1 MRLTKKRT
9 KSLDQE
15 DTRTLLS
22 LVEAAEARDKK
33 FFDLCT
39 STRKWMKG
47 DHWKSFRGK
56 SKETARITINLMH
69 AHARSLLPTLFFQDP
84 YIECYPN
91 DAIHQEESA
100 VIWEGLLN
108 HLNERNGYKRITK
121 EVVFDSI
128 VYPEGWKKWVVIK
141 EADSEEIE
149 SGEEDVANFDGVSG
163 GFSEENQA
171 GPLENTSL
179 GSIVGTRLSPEQ
191 VITDSSDRDPSKS
204 RFIAIKYK
212 RLLSEVKADPRYK
225 IPANAL
231 SAIKQPV
238 QGLNPSSPGGLH
250 ARVNQLGKEEP
261 TPITAD
267 IDPEVTVY
275 EVWIYQLVKLKLYR
289 QVVVLL
295 KEWQQA
301 PIRQPEPWESFVG
314 KYVKTYP
321 ITRWVLNPIPDSKP
335 MSELASFKSM
345 QDAINWLSSRL
356 VSMVE
361 NQKQFYNFFSTNA
374 KNPERA
380 RLQLDSGNI
389 REFLEANEP
398 GQPVI
403 EAQQANPVPRDV
415 YQLLQI
421 MMGFVQQVTGFGMN
435 RRGEAGIRTAKEA
448 AIVEQG
454 VQIKTDEKVDIVS
467 DCIRA
472 DMEILARIVRHVA
485 PSTFV
490 FYLRGESGPVKWQK
504 FTARDA
510 DWAPDIRI
518 RPKSFAP
525 MVDQERQ
532 QALMGALQAGSQ
544 LFQIY
549 GPKIRLDVLYRR
561 LLEQMNIPNP
571 SAIMGDTI
579 PDEIL
584 QMVEIVMM
592 VLGQEAP
599 VMPDHNHRLHR
610 ATLQDFLSSDVA
622 SQLPPDALDRI
633 QQHDMQHQQFE
644 EQNTEA
650 APNLSGMNPFSS
662 DGMREPSGAGPAPQ
676 NGMMMEEEE
685 RSAVL

>member
-1 MRLTKKRT
+1 LRLVRRRTTKLNEKQT
-9 KSLDQE
+9 K
-15 DTRTLLS
+15 TLLS

-33 FFDLCT
+33 FFDLC
-39 STRKWMKG
+39 SNSRRWMKG
-47 DHWKSFRGK
+47 DHWRSFRGK
-56 SKETARITINLMH
+56 NRESARITINLMH

-91 DAIHQEESA
+91 DKIHQEESA
-100 VIWEGLLN
+100 VVWEGLLN

-121 EVVFDSI
+121 DVVFDAI
-128 VYPEGWKKWVVIK
+128 IYPEAWKKWVVIK
-141 EADSEEIE
+141 EADSEEVE
-149 SGEEDVANFDGVSG
+149 SGEENLTNLDGVSG
-163 GFSEENQA
+163 GLSEENQA

-191 VITDSSDRDPSKS
+191 VITDSSDRDPAKC
-204 RFIAIKYK
+204 RFIAVKYK
-212 RLLSEVKADPRYK
+212 RLLSEVKSDPRYK
-225 IPANAL
+225 VPGDAV
-231 SAIKQPV
+231 SAIAAPQKN
-238 QGLNPSSPGGLH
+238 LTASFPGGLH
-250 ARVNQLGKEEP
+250 AKVNQLGKDEP
-261 TPITAD
+261 TPVTAD
-267 IDPEVTVY
+267 IDPEVTLY
-275 EVWIYQLVKLKLYR
+275 EVWVYQLVKTKLYR
-289 QVVVLL
+289 QVVTLL
-295 KEWQQA
+295 KEWPNL

-314 KYVKTYP
+314 RYMQTYP
-321 ITRWVLNPIPDSKP
+321 FTRLVLNPIPDSKP

-361 NQKQFYNFFSTNA
+361 NQKQFYNFYSTNA
-374 KNPERA
+374 KNPEKA
-380 RLQLDSGNI
+380 RTQLDSGNI
-389 REFLEANEP
+389 REFLDANDV

-403 EAQQANPVPRDV
+403 EAVEANSVPHDI

-454 VQIKTDEKVDIVS
+454 VQIKTTEKVDTIS
-467 DCIRA
+467 DYIRA

-485 PSTFV
+485 PSSFV

-504 FTARDA
+504 FTMKDA

-518 RPKSFAP
+518 RPQSFAP
-525 MVDQERQ
+525 AVDQERQ
-532 QALMGALQAGSQ
+532 QALMSALQAGAQ

-549 GPKIRLDVLYRR
+549 GPKIRLDVVYRR
-561 LLEQMNIPNP
+561 LLEELNIPNP

-579 PDEIL
+579 PDEIF

-599 VMPDHNHRLHR
+599 VMPNHNHRLHR
-610 ATLQDFLSSDVA
+610 ATLQDFLSSDAV
-622 SQLPPDALDRI
+622 SLLPPDAIDRLN
-633 QQHDMQHQQFE
+633 QHDMQHQQFE

-662 DGMREPSGAGPAPQ
+662 GGMREPSGAGPEPQ
-676 NGMMMEEEE
+676 NGMAMQEEA
-685 RSAVL
+685 SAVL